1 MRHWKAIIFDMDGT
15 LFDTETISMK
25 AWEKGG
31 RNPSASYKR

>member
-1 MRHWKAIIFDMDGT
+1 MRNWKAIIFDMDGT

-25 AWEKGG
+25 EKGG